1 MQVCRNDSHNS
12 NHSYNSNRNHIVSQK
27 SFVPHCS
34 VQKWDKTFL
43 DKYTML
49 RRLPIILLVSLVQL
63 VLVSTLTACGSETPA
78 PTSQPTSQPNAVATA
93 TVALAPTP
101 TRPAP
106 TSQPTSPLA
115 AISPL
120 ATPKGATPRYT
131 YEVVKVFPHDSSA
144 FTQGLLF
151 NEGILYESTGLN
163 GSSSIRRVDLESG
176 KVLALVPL
184 PETFFGEGIAIVD
197 QKLYQL
203 TWQEQTGFIYDK
215 ETFDLQQQFS
225 YPTQG
230 WGITFDGKQLIMS
243 DGTPRLYFWDPATIA
258 QIGAIDVYDERGP
271 VAALNELE
279 YINGEIFANIWQ
291 TDQIARIDPTTG
303 IVTGWIDLT
312 GLLPPEDRTP
322 TTDVLNGI
330 AYLPEGNRLF
340 VTGKRWPKLFEIRLL
355 PEN

>member
-1 MQVCRNDSHNS
+1 MQGCHT
-12 NHSYNSNRNHIVSQK
+12 NRLLHRLRIV
-27 SFVPHCS
+27 
-34 VQKWDKTFL
+34 
-43 DKYTML
+43 
-49 RRLPIILLVSLVQL
+49 LLVTLAQL
-63 VLVSTLTACGSETPA
+63 LLVSTLTGCGSETPT
-78 PTSQPTSQPNAVATA
+78 PTSQPTSQPTAVPTA
-93 TVALAPTP
+93 TVAPTSTP
-101 TRPAP
+101 TRPSP
-106 TSQPTSPLA
+106 TSQPISPLA
-115 AISPL
+115 GISPL
-120 ATPKGATPRYT
+120 ATPQGATPRYR
-131 YEVVKVFPHDSSA
+131 YEVVKVFPHDPSA

-151 NEGILYESTGLN
+151 DQGILYESTGLN
-163 GSSSIRRVDLESG
+163 GYSSIRRVDLESG

-215 ETFDLQQQFS
+215 ETFALQQQFS

-230 WGITFDGKQLIMS
+230 WGITFDGKNLIMS
-243 DGTPRLYFWDPATIA
+243 DGTPRLYFWEPETLT
-258 QIGAIDVYDERGP
+258 QIGAIDVHDENGP

-279 YINGEIFANIWQ
+279 YIHGEIFANIWQ

-303 IVTGWIDLT
+303 VVTGWIDLS

-355 PEN
+355 AEN

>member
-1 MQVCRNDSHNS
+1 MFYNSLTNGLDKGLRAMQVCPNICPHNRIL
-12 NHSYNSNRNHIVSQK
+12 HRLRIV
-27 SFVPHCS
+27 
-34 VQKWDKTFL
+34 
-43 DKYTML
+43 
-49 RRLPIILLVSLVQL
+49 LLVILAQL
-63 VLVSTLTACGSETPA
+63 FLLSTLTGCGAESPT
-78 PTSQPTSQPNAVATA
+78 PTSQPTSQPRPIATA
-93 TVALAPTP
+93 TVVVAPTP

-106 TSQPTSPLA
+106 TRQPTSPLA

-131 YEVVKVFPHDSSA
+131 YEVVKIFPHDPSA

-151 NEGILYESTGLN
+151 DEGILYESTGLN
-163 GSSSIRRVDLESG
+163 GYSSIRRVDLESG

-215 ETFDLQQQFS
+215 ETFALQQQFS

-230 WGITFDGKQLIMS
+230 WGITFDGNRLIMS
-243 DGTPRLYFWDPATIA
+243 DGTPRLYFWDPETVT
-258 QIGAIDVYDERGP
+258 QVGAIDVYDENGP

-291 TDQIARIDPTTG
+291 TDQIARIDPITG
-303 IVTGWIDLT
+303 AVTGWIDLT

-322 TTDVLNGI
+322 AADVLNGI

-355 PEN
+355 PE

>member
-1 MQVCRNDSHNS
+1 MQVCPNICPHNRIL
-12 NHSYNSNRNHIVSQK
+12 HRLRIV
-27 SFVPHCS
+27 
-34 VQKWDKTFL
+34 L
-43 DKYTML
+43 LM
-49 RRLPIILLVSLVQL
+49 ILTQL
-63 VLVSTLTACGSETPA
+63 VMVSTLTGCGSESPT
-78 PTSQPTSQPNAVATA
+78 PTSQPTSQPTPIATA
-93 TVALAPTP
+93 TVAVIPTP

-115 AISPL
+115 ARSPL
-120 ATPKGATPRYT
+120 ATPKGVTPRYT
-131 YEVVKVFPHDSSA
+131 YEVVKIFPHDPSA

-151 NEGILYESTGLN
+151 DEGILYESTGLN
-163 GSSSIRRVDLESG
+163 GYSSIRRVDLESG

-215 ETFDLQQQFS
+215 ETFALQQQFS

-230 WGITFDGKQLIMS
+230 WGITFDGSRLIMS
-243 DGTPRLYFWDPATIA
+243 DGTSRLYFWEPETVT
-258 QIGAIDVYDERGP
+258 QVGTMDVYDENGP

-291 TDQIARIDPTTG
+291 TDKIARIDPTTG
-303 IVTGWIDLT
+303 AVTGWIDLT
-312 GLLPPEDRTP
+312 GLLPPEERTP
-322 TTDVLNGI
+322 AADVLNGI

-355 PEN
+355 PEK